1 MRAKGKHLGFV
12 VILAGSLAMAVAAV
26 TVAGSPAPSK
36 GQIPDSAW
44 SSTGG
49 LDLSQVPD
57 YVSQLGRDG
66 TIVGYVSKVA
76 LTDPTGGARD
86 ALGRPMAATWP
97 VFADDLKTV
106 VGHAV
111 PDKGFIPLGVDP
123 ASVDSIPVRVAPAP

>member
-1 MRAKGKHLGFV
+1 MRVGRRHIGFV
-12 VILAGSLAMAVAAV
+12 VSMAGSLAIAVAAV

-44 SSTGG
+44 SSVGA

-66 TIVGYVSKVA
+66 NVVGYVSKVSI
-76 LTDPTGGARD
+76 TDPSDGARD
-86 ALGRPMAATWP
+86 VLGRPMAATWP

-106 VGHAV
+106 VGHMV

-123 ASVDSIPVRVAPAP
+123 STVDTFPARVAPGP